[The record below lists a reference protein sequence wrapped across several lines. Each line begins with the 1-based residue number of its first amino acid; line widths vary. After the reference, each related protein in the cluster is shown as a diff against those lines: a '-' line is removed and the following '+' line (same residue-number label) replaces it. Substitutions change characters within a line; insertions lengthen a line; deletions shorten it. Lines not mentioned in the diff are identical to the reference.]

1 MIEIRPSRAR
11 GHADH
16 GWLDTYHS
24 FSFADYFDP
33 RHMGFRALRVIN
45 EDRVAPGRGFGP
57 HPHRDM
63 EILTYV
69 VSGRLRHEDSMG
81 NGSVIGPGEVQ
92 YMSAGSGVV
101 HSEMND
107 SDHEAVHL
115 LQIWIE
121 TNEHAAKP
129 RYGQVSHR
137 ERIRPGAVIE
147 LASPDGRDGSIAIRQ
162 DARMFALHP
171 GRGSAVT
178 LPLAKG
184 RSGWLQCVAGNATA
198 NGVALGPGD
207 GAALVGET
215 SVRVESERAELL
227 AFDLAD

>member
-24 FSFADYFDP
+24 FSFASYFDP
-33 RHMGFRALRVIN
+33 QHMGFRALRVIN
-45 EDRVAPGRGFGP
+45 EDRVAAGRGFGA

-81 NGSVIGPGEVQ
+81 NGSVIGPGEIQ

-107 SDHEAVHL
+107 SDREAVHL

-137 ERIRPGAVIE
+137 EKIRPGAVIE

-171 GRGSAVT
+171 ESGAAVS
-178 LPLAKG
+178 LPLANG
-184 RSGWLQCVAGNATA
+184 RCAWVQCVSGTAKA
-198 NGVALGPGD
+198 NGVALGAGD
-207 GAALVGET
+207 GASLVRE
-215 SVRVESERAELL
+215 SSLRVESERAVLL